1 MGKEDRAKIKK
12 SAKSAS
18 LIVTSSSTYEWFHD
32 QLKKDEAFLQIS
44 EETRK
49 SVFESLRAKAK
60 EQDEDMEKNAKKNR
74 KKFVELLQKTREVT
88 ANTTYEQASKLL
100 GSSSAWDSVD
110 EHTRKQCFDIFV
122 DQLKIQSA
130 AKKGNDSG
138 DKEAAR
144 SGESDD
150 KQKGKKKKKAEKEK
164 ASKKRKH
171 EDPPEEEEEP
181 EKKPK
186 K

>member
-1 MGKEDRAKIKK
+1 MG
-12 SAKSAS
+12 
-18 LIVTSSSTYEWFHD
+18 
-32 QLKKDEAFLQIS
+32 
-44 EETRK
+44 
-49 SVFESLRAKAK
+49 
-60 EQDEDMEKNAKKNR
+60 KNR
-74 KKFVELLQKTREVT
+74 KRFVELLQKTREVT

-100 GSSSAWDSVD
+100 GSSSAWDAVD

-130 AKKGNDSG
+130 AKKANDSG

-150 KQKGKKKKKAEKEK
+150 EQKGKKKKKAEKEK

-171 EDPPEEEEEP
+171 EDPPEEEEEEL
-181 EKKPK
+181 EKKPRNTRK
-186 K
+186 SNLQVRQ

>member
-1 MGKEDRAKIKK
+1 MGR
-12 SAKSAS
+12 
-18 LIVTSSSTYEWFHD
+18 
-32 QLKKDEAFLQIS
+32 
-44 EETRK
+44 
-49 SVFESLRAKAK
+49 SVFESLRGKAK

-74 KKFVELLQKTREVT
+74 KRFVELLQKTREVT

-100 GSSSAWDSVD
+100 GSSSAWDAVD

-138 DKEAAR
+138 DKEAVR

-150 KQKGKKKKKAEKEK
+150 EQKGKKKKKAEKEK

-171 EDPPEEEEEP
+171 EDQ
-181 EKKPK
+181 
-186 K
+186 